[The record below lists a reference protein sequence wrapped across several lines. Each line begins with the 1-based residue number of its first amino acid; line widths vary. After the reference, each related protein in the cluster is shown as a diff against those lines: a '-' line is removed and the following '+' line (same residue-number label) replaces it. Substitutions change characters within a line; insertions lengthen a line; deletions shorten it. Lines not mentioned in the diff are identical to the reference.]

1 MRFGATFAIAVIAA
15 LLASPVLAANEPA
28 TGTESAAPEQQT
40 LSQGAL
46 DALVAPIA
54 LYPDACSRKC

>member
-15 LLASPVLAANEPA
+15 LLASPALAANEPA
-28 TGTESAAPEQQT
+28 TGTESAALEQQT
-40 LSQGAL
+40 LSQGEL
-46 DALVAPIA
+46 DALVARIA